1 VQPRAQETE
10 SRSINLNDDE
20 PRALQAMLRYLYTL
34 DCKRIF
40 RRDDP
45 LFSDVERDLDVFVIA
60 DKYDIQPLKK
70 YMNDN
75 LVLFYETDK
84 RPPPDPKGWSAKN
97 QAGFANVL
105 MKLYRLEME
114 TTSIRKAI
122 TNFIV
127 RRGHKVMQWR
137 GVQDAIEADGALSND
152 LIIALLAA
160 KKDTDSRI
168 NVLESDKDDLEDQL
182 AEALVEN
189 EALEGEIEDL
199 NSMIQASYMETYD
212 SSRFVAGQDVY
223 DYCDVQDNFEPYDAQ
238 N

>member
-1 VQPRAQETE
+1 
-10 SRSINLNDDE
+10 
-20 PRALQAMLRYLYTL
+20 MLRYLYTL

-40 RRDDP
+40 RCDDP

-105 MKLYRLEME
+105 TKLYRLEME
-114 TTSIRKAI
+114 TTNIRKAV

-127 RRGHKVMQWR
+127 RGGHRVMQWR
-137 GVQDAIEADGALSND
+137 GVQDAIEAYGALSND

-168 NVLESDKDDLEDQL
+168 NFLQSDKEDLEERL

-199 NSMIQASYMETYD
+199 NSLIQAYSMETYE

-223 DYCDVQDNFEPYDAQ
+223 DYSDDQDYFDSYDAR